1 MEIVLYRWFKKNAV
15 RWLESKKMDS
25 FFNRKKWEAQE
36 TAAES
41 QPGALPEPE
50 ETMFSLLCL
59 FSFVLE

>member
-1 MEIVLYRWFKKNAV
+1 MVFKKCSAMV
-15 RWLESKKMDS
+15 REQKMDS

-36 TAAES
+36 MAAES
-41 QPGALPEPE
+41 QPGALLEPE